1 MSRLGPAYWRLWC
14 ANAVSYVGD
23 GAMVSAL
30 PLFALTVTK
39 DPRLISLVSAAIY
52 VPWLLVSLPAGAIV
66 DRHDRV
72 TLMWRSQAVQCAV
85 MCALLALVVT
95 HLAGIA
101 VLVAGGLLLGTAEVV
116 FSNAAQSVLPALVPA
131 QQLEQANGTQQI
143 ALTAG
148 ETFVGPPVGSALF
161 GVAAALPF
169 GLDALSFAGSAALLA
184 SLPRVGSPPRPGAAP
199 ASTTA
204 PVSGAPAAGEPE
216 PGTAAATGPTS
227 MRAEITE
234 GLGWLARHRTLRV
247 VAVLL
252 GVVNFAS
259 QMGQAT
265 MVLLATQVLHSGT
278 AGFGLL
284 WTVSAVGSVIGGVV
298 NPAITRRIGLL
309 PSLMISMAA
318 FAGVY
323 TGLGLSPDFGMAV
336 ALMAFS
342 GFAVTMWNI
351 VTVSLRQRVVPAELL
366 GRVNSA
372 YRMIGWG
379 PIPLGALAG
388 GLVAHEIG
396 LRAPYVIGGILCAV
410 TLAASLPA
418 LRGQD
423 HSGPG
428 EPDGATVAT
437 GRSAG

>member
-1 MSRLGPAYWRLWC
+1 MPRLGPAYWRLWC

-30 PLFALTVTK
+30 PLFALTATK

-85 MCALLALVVT
+85 MCTLLALVVT

-101 VLVAGGLLLGTAEVV
+101 VLVVGGLLLGAAEVV

-131 QQLEQANGTQQI
+131 DTLERANGTQQI

-148 ETFVGPPVGSALF
+148 ETFVGPPVGSVLF

-184 SLPRVGSPPRPGAAP
+184 SLPRTGSPR
-199 ASTTA
+199 
-204 PVSGAPAAGEPE
+204 
-216 PGTAAATGPTS
+216 GTASGNGTVS
-227 MRAEITE
+227 MRAQIAE
-234 GLGWLARHRTLRV
+234 GLRWLARHRTLRV

-318 FAGVY
+318 FAAVY
-323 TGLGLSPDFGMAV
+323 VGLGLSPDFAVAV

-379 PIPLGALAG
+379 PIPLGAVAG
-388 GLVAHEIG
+388 GLVAHELG
-396 LRAPYVIGGILCAV
+396 LRAPYVLGGIGCAI
-410 TLAASLPA
+410 TLVASLPA

-428 EPDGATVAT
+428 GPDGATVAT